1 MNKKILLFVAGALM
15 LGGCD
20 DLFEPGLENFKD
32 VEQMYEDPEYAQG
45 FLMSAYRRI
54 PGCSGRQPYDA

>member
-45 FLMSAYRRI
+45 F
-54 PGCSGRQPYDA
+54 